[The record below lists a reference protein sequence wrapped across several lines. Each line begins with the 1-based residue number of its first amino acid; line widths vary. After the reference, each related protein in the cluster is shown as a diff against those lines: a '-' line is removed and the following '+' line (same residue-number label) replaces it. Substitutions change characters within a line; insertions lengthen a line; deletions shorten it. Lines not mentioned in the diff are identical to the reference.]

1 MKRRVLALLLALS
14 APALALIIFGG
25 NPEHLR
31 PIRQDRDGIIIVGN
45 PDHLHPIRQGLR
57 PPARPA
63 SPAPGTPPRLQGWSA
78 PLIHAVAVYP
88 DGSREPIPLPAG
100 QDLADP
106 IPVPAEPVADLELT
120 LGGPLA
126 LRWNIAGVE
135 ISQASKDLDPL
146 TVAVE
151 DPEVAAERGSVTLDL
166 SDLSFLGDPGDAA
179 LLR

>member
-1 MKRRVLALLLALS
+1 MKRHALALLLVLS
-14 APALALIIFGG
+14 SPALALIIFGG
-25 NPEHLR
+25 DPEDLR

-45 PDHLHPIRQGLR
+45 PGHLHAIRQGLR

-63 SPAPGTPPRLQGWSA
+63 PPAPMPRLQGWSA
-78 PLIHAVAVYP
+78 PLVQAVAVYP

-120 LGGPLA
+120 LDGPLA
-126 LRWNIAGVE
+126 LRWNIAGIE
-135 ISQASKDLDPL
+135 MSQASKDLDAL

-151 DPEVAAERGSVTLDL
+151 DPEAAAERGSVTLDL
-166 SDLSFLGDPGDAA
+166 SDLSFLGDPGEAA